1 MWWKDF
7 LKNPVQTGWFRCKT
21 KKAAGNSWSIQPG
34 DSDMFFEVVSFYK
47 NDCKSTLIM
56 DTLNA
61 YSTSLPNIYTIDS
74 EISTKG
80 YPVKQ

>member
-1 MWWKDF
+1 
-7 LKNPVQTGWFRCKT
+7 
-21 KKAAGNSWSIQPG
+21 
-34 DSDMFFEVVSFYK
+34 MFFEVVSFYK
-47 NDCKSTLIM
+47 NDCKSTLII